1 MKNKLLLLSLFL
13 SSHCIS
19 QELYNDTLLK
29 QDFDVLTT
37 ITSEVSPNLNSEEKK
52 ALYGYLNK
60 RSEVLNGKK
69 MTTIDFFKFLMDTQA
84 NTKLDDHGEI
94 TLSEAILK
102 TVLTDQKT
110 LFPIPILIINNKLV
124 VNYEEAQIPFGSIIS
139 NINKVP
145 VSAILENVLKE
156 ENTYALK
163 ELEQNFDVF
172 YLIKYGASNT
182 FTVTYTL
189 PNSNITKT
197 IELSSIGI
205 KTRESIYRNKV
216 FPLNQKQLKNIVN
229 TAYFKNSD
237 SYYIQ
242 LNSFFGNEPVKNL
255 YSTFNKQFSSIFRK
269 IRKKKAKHLII
280 DLRYNRGG
288 DILIPALFYS
298 YIAKE
303 DFNEYIS
310 VKIPDFEFPH
320 KDLIIKIENTPVDQ
334 EAVEN
339 FINQIKKP
347 FIKNKDFY
355 EQVFVNN
362 VKRVKKKKSYK
373 GKVYLLVGGR
383 TFSAA
388 AYYTALFKNS
398 KRGLIVGEQ
407 VGGSHHEITGGKI
420 IEYTL
425 PNTKIGIR
433 IPIAL
438 MKFSQELETNIPEK
452 KINPIV
458 QITGDAK
465 YQYFLKKEDWDL
477 HAVLKIITQQNE
489 SSL

>member
-1 MKNKLLLLSLFL
+1 MKNKLLLLALFL
-13 SSHCIS
+13 SFHCIS
-19 QELYNDTLLK
+19 QELYKDTLLK

-37 ITSEVSPNLNSEEKK
+37 ITCEVSPNLNSEEKK
-52 ALYGYLNK
+52 ALYSYLNK

-163 ELEQNFDVF
+163 ELEQNFDLF

-182 FTVTYTL
+182 FTVKYTL

-205 KTRESIYRNKV
+205 KMRESVYRNKV

-237 SYYIQ
+237 SYYIK
-242 LNSFFGNEPVKNL
+242 LNSFFWNEPVKNL
-255 YSTFNKQFSSIFRK
+255 YSTFNKQFSSIFKK
-269 IRKKKAKHLII
+269 IRKKKAKHM
-280 DLRYNRGG
+280 RQV
-288 DILIPALFYS
+288 ALDAYMD
-298 YIAKE
+298 A
-303 DFNEYIS
+303 
-310 VKIPDFEFPH
+310 
-320 KDLIIKIENTPVDQ
+320 Q
-334 EAVEN
+334 
-339 FINQIKKP
+339 QIK
-347 FIKNKDFY
+347 
-355 EQVFVNN
+355 
-362 VKRVKKKKSYK
+362 
-373 GKVYLLVGGR
+373 
-383 TFSAA
+383 A
-388 AYYTALFKNS
+388 
-398 KRGLIVGEQ
+398 
-407 VGGSHHEITGGKI
+407 
-420 IEYTL
+420 
-425 PNTKIGIR
+425 
-433 IPIAL
+433 
-438 MKFSQELETNIPEK
+438 KFSLDDLEETDDSDYDSGNS
-452 KINPIV
+452 
-458 QITGDAK
+458 
-465 YQYFLKKEDWDL
+465 ED
-477 HAVLKIITQQNE
+477 E
-489 SSL
+489 SNDDTPHLNLAEN

>member
-69 MTTIDFFKFLMDTQA
+69 MTTIDFFKFLMDTKA

-102 TVLTDQKT
+102 TVLTNQKT

-216 FPLNQKQLKNIVN
+216 FPLNQKQLKNIIN
-229 TAYFKNSD
+229 CILKTQ
-237 SYYIQ
+237 I
-242 LNSFFGNEPVKNL
+242 
-255 YSTFNKQFSSIFRK
+255 
-269 IRKKKAKHLII
+269 HII
-280 DLRYNRGG
+280 SN
-288 DILIPALFYS
+288 
-298 YIAKE
+298 
-303 DFNEYIS
+303 
-310 VKIPDFEFPH
+310 
-320 KDLIIKIENTPVDQ
+320 
-334 EAVEN
+334 
-339 FINQIKKP
+339 
-347 FIKNKDFY
+347 
-355 EQVFVNN
+355 
-362 VKRVKKKKSYK
+362 
-373 GKVYLLVGGR
+373 
-383 TFSAA
+383 
-388 AYYTALFKNS
+388 
-398 KRGLIVGEQ
+398 
-407 VGGSHHEITGGKI
+407 
-420 IEYTL
+420 
-425 PNTKIGIR
+425 
-433 IPIAL
+433 
-438 MKFSQELETNIPEK
+438 
-452 KINPIV
+452 
-458 QITGDAK
+458 
-465 YQYFLKKEDWDL
+465 
-477 HAVLKIITQQNE
+477 
-489 SSL
+489 